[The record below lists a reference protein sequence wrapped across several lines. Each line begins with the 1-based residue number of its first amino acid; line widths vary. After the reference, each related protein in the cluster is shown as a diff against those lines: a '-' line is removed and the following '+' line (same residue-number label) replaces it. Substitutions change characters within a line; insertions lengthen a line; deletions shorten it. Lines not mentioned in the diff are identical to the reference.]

1 MTNAVPAATGPLT
14 GVRVVDLS
22 RLAPGP
28 FASMLLGD
36 LGADV
41 LLVEA
46 PVGAIQGMGGG
57 GDDTAAQRRRAHNAL
72 SRNKRSI
79 VVNLKTDEGRAIVH
93 ELAKEADVF
102 LEGFRPGVTDR
113 LGVGYEAISETNPG
127 IVYCSLSGYG
137 ATGPYSQ
144 MVGHDINYI
153 SVGGSL
159 GMIGRGPEQ
168 LAIPQNTIADF
179 AGGGLMSAFAIVSAL
194 YGRQQTGRGQHLDMA
209 MSDGV
214 TYLLASQASGVL
226 AGGPAPV
233 PGQPGLAGGSPH
245 YDAYLCADRKFISL
259 GSLEPQFWAAL
270 CEVAGRPDMLDKE
283 FDSAAHPEF
292 KAHLTE
298 MFKQKTRDEWFAEL
312 RDIELCVAPVLA
324 VDEVFENEHVVARQ
338 MLVEVDDPNVGTV
351 RQVGVGPKF
360 SETPGNV
367 RSTAPATGQHTDE
380 VLRELGRGDAEIARL
395 REAGVVG

>member
-1 MTNAVPAATGPLT
+1 VTNEVPAATGPLS
-14 GVRVVDLS
+14 GVKVVDLS

-46 PVGAIQGMGGG
+46 PAGAIQGLGGG
-57 GDDTAAQRRRAHNAL
+57 GDDEAAQRRRAHNAL

-93 ELAKEADVF
+93 ELAGDADVF

-113 LGVGYEAISETNPG
+113 LGVGYEAISATNPG

-159 GMIGRGPEQ
+159 GMIGRGPDQ

-179 AGGGLMSAFAIVSAL
+179 AGGGLMSAFAIVAAL
-194 YGRQQTGRGQHLDMA
+194 HGRQQTGRGQHLDMA

-245 YDAYLCADRKFISL
+245 YDAYRCADGKFISL

-270 CEVAGRPDMLDKE
+270 CEVSGRPDMLDKE

-292 KAHLTE
+292 KEHLTE
-298 MFKQKTRDEWFAEL
+298 MFAQKTRDEWFAEL

-324 VDEVFENEHVVARQ
+324 VDEVFENEHAIARQ
-338 MLVEVDDPNVGTV
+338 MVVEVDDPRVGTV

-360 SETPGNV
+360 SETPGGV
-367 RSTAPATGQHTDE
+367 RFTAPANGQHTDD
-380 VLRELGRGDAEIARL
+380 VLRELGRSDEDIAQL

>member
-1 MTNAVPAATGPLT
+1 MQATGPLT
-14 GVRVVDLS
+14 GINVVDLS

-28 FASMLLGD
+28 YASMLLGD

-46 PVGAIQGMGGG
+46 PMGAIQGMGGG
-57 GDDTAAQRRRAHNAL
+57 GDDDAAQRRRAHNAL
-72 SRNKRSI
+72 TRNKRSI
-79 VVNLKTDEGRAIVH
+79 VVNLKTDEGRELVH
-93 ELAKEADVF
+93 ELAKKADVF

-137 ATGPYSQ
+137 QTGPYSQ

-159 GMIGRGPEQ
+159 GMIGRNADQ
-168 LAIPQNTIADF
+168 LSIPQNTIADF

-194 YGRQQTGRGQHLDMA
+194 LGREQTGRGQYLDMS

-226 AGGPAPV
+226 AGGGAPV
-233 PGQPGLAGGSPH
+233 PGQAGLAGGSPH
-245 YDAYLCADRKFISL
+245 YDAYRCADGKFVSL

-270 CEVAGRPDMLDKE
+270 CEVSGRPDMADKE
-283 FDSAAHPEF
+283 FDSASHGEF

-298 MFKQKTRDEWFAEL
+298 MFATKTRDEWFEQL
-312 RDIELCVAPVLA
+312 REVELCVAPVLA
-324 VDEVFENEHVVARQ
+324 VDEVFENEHALARQ
-338 MLVEVDDPNVGTV
+338 MLVEVEDPNVGTV
-351 RQVGVGPKF
+351 RQVGIGPKF

-367 RSTAPATGQHTDE
+367 RSTGPATGQHTDD
-380 VLRELGRGDAEIARL
+380 VLRDLGRDDDEIARL

>member
-1 MTNAVPAATGPLT
+1 VTNEAATATGPLT
-14 GVRVVDLS
+14 GVKVVDLS

-46 PVGAIQGMGGG
+46 PIGAIQGIGGG
-57 GDDTAAQRRRAHNAL
+57 GDDEAVQRRRAYNAL
-72 SRNKRSI
+72 ARNKRSI
-79 VVNLKTDEGRAIVH
+79 VVNLKTDEGRELVH
-93 ELAKEADVF
+93 ELAKDADVF

-113 LGVGYEAISETNPG
+113 LGVGYAAISATNPG

-137 ATGPYSQ
+137 QTGPYSQ
-144 MVGHDINYI
+144 LVGHDINYI

-159 GMIGRGPEQ
+159 GMIGRGGDQ
-168 LAIPQNTIADF
+168 LSIPQNTIADF

-194 YGRQQTGRGQHLDMA
+194 VGRQQTGRGQYLDMA

-214 TYLLASQASGVL
+214 TYLLASQASAVL
-226 AGGPAPV
+226 AGGAAPV

-245 YDAYLCADRKFISL
+245 YDAYQCADGKFISL

-270 CEVAGRPDMLDKE
+270 CEVSGRPDMADKE
-283 FDSAAHPEF
+283 FDSTSHGEF
-292 KAHLTE
+292 KTHLKE
-298 MFKQKTRDEWFAEL
+298 MFKTKSRDEWFAEL
-312 RDIELCVAPVLA
+312 RDIELCVAPVLELN
-324 VDEVFENEHVVARQ
+324 EVFENEHALARDL
-338 MLVEVDDPNVGTV
+338 LVEVEDAHVGTV
-351 RQVGVGPKF
+351 RQVGIGPKF
-360 SETPGNV
+360 SDTPGNV
-367 RSTAPATGQHTDE
+367 RSTAPASGAHTDE
-380 VLRELGRGDAEIARL
+380 VLSDLGRDDAEIARL

>member
-1 MTNAVPAATGPLT
+1 VTNEVPAATGPLT
-14 GVRVVDLS
+14 GVKVVDLS

-28 FASMLLGD
+28 YASMLLGD

-46 PVGAIQGMGGG
+46 PMGAIQGMGGG
-57 GDDTAAQRRRAHNAL
+57 GDDEAAQRRRAHNAL

-93 ELAKEADVF
+93 ELAKDADVF

-113 LGVGYEAISETNPG
+113 LGVGYEAVAETNPG

-153 SVGGSL
+153 SIGGSL
-159 GMIGRGPEQ
+159 GMIGRGPDQ

-226 AGGPAPV
+226 AGGPAPM
-233 PGQPGLAGGSPH
+233 PGQSGLAGGSPH
-245 YDAYLCADRKFISL
+245 YDAYQCADGKFISL

-270 CEVAGRPDMLDKE
+270 CEVAGRADMLDKE
-283 FDSAAHPEF
+283 FDSASHPEF

-324 VDEVFENEHVVARQ
+324 VDEVFENEHVLARQ
-338 MLVEVDDPNVGTV
+338 MLVEVDDPNVGAV

-367 RSTAPATGQHTDE
+367 RSTAPANGQHTDE
-380 VLRELGRGDAEIARL
+380 VLRELGRAEDEIARL